1 MERTRTNDLHKL
13 DVYRCALD
21 LYRRIGVIVAR
32 FPHGEADLRSQMK
45 RASRSVPHN
54 IGEGVGK
61 RGKARAASYEISLG
75 EAKELIVAL
84 DCVEIDKLA
93 PIDEVIAA
101 QDLAD
106 RVCAMLTKLIRSV

>member
-1 MERTRTNDLHKL
+1 MERTRKNDLHKL
-13 DVYRCALD
+13 DVYRCALE
-21 LYRRIGVIVAR
+21 LYRRVGAIVTR

-61 RGKARAASYEISLG
+61 RGKARAASYEIALG

-84 DCVEIDKLA
+84 DCVEIDQLA
-93 PIDEVIAA
+93 PKEAVVARRISQIAY
-101 QDLAD
+101 
-106 RVCAMLTKLIRSV
+106 RRCSPS